1 MSERRR
7 YLLFEASYLFIS
19 LIYLVLVKYFY
30 SNLPSLEIPLF
41 FIILALAS
49 IFIILIPASINR
61 YITFIYSFIFTLY
74 LIAQDIYLRAFGQYF
89 RLSTALNLYKEAAQ
103 VSDSIFPFIKAIDI
117 IPFIILLIITILYI
131 FIYYRYERR
140 LERCNIQR
148 LLAIPIIILSIIAYG
163 FFSHRLSA
171 MQKEA
176 DEDFDLLMRFYS
188 EYYVYESVP
197 STEEFVDRFG
207 KLTLLYRDIGGLFAI
222 QDIDEAKISEFISQ
236 KDTIDESSLH
246 ALLKDKDVIL
256 VQAESFN
263 DIAIDEELTPTLYKL
278 KYEGIDI
285 EGFDTPLLSGSTS
298 DTEFLANTSLIPT
311 AGGACY
317 ERANNTYPTTLAK
330 IFKEAGYDTYA
341 MHNSF
346 GSFYNRDV
354 IFETFGYDRFLD
366 NSDLGF
372 DDVASDSE
380 VVEAFDFIYEEDG
393 RYLAYWITYDGHQP
407 YEEDAVG
414 VYREDLERVKERY
427 PDLEDSFAIYLAKNM
442 DLDRAIE
449 KMMKKLEEKGK
460 LDETVFVFF
469 GDHLVKELDV
479 SSDSS
484 IYTAMGLTYDE
495 SLVHTD
501 LFIYNS
507 ASEPLVYKKTATALD
522 ILPTLADLFALD
534 IDMKEC
540 LGQSIFALDNEGF
553 YFNESGIYKSDHH
566 IYQSGE
572 YTLLD
577 DITMDEAM
585 KINES
590 IQKTIEISYDILE
603 SDYFYAE

>member
-103 VSDSIFPFIKAIDI
+103 VSDSIFPFIKATDI

-163 FFSHRLSA
+163 LFSHRLSA

-207 KLTLLYRDIGGLFAI
+207 KLTLLYRDIEGLFAI

-256 VQAESFN
+256 IQAESFN

-311 AGGACY
+311 TGGACY

-330 IFKEAGYDTYA
+330 IFKEAGYTTYA
-341 MHNSF
+341 FHNSIAEY
-346 GSFYNRDV
+346 YNRDDLF
-354 IFETFGYDRFLD
+354 INWGYDKYYAREALGQD
-366 NSDLGF
+366 KTLSDAELV
-372 DDVASDSE
+372 DEIAEVLKETASP
-380 VVEAFDFIYEEDG
+380 YM
-393 RYLAYWITYDGHQP
+393 AYWITFSGHQP
-407 YEEDAVG
+407 YGKEEVG
-414 VYREDLERVKERY
+414 VSASDLERVYAKY
-427 PDLEDSFAIYLAKNM
+427 PELSEDYASYFAKNM
-442 DLDRAIE
+442 DLDRAISYLMAE
-449 KMMKKLEEKGK
+449 LPE
-460 LDETVFVFF
+460 DTVFIFF
-469 GDHLVKELDV
+469 GDHQAKELD
-479 SSDSS
+479 
-484 IYTAMGLTYDE
+484 LTEGSEVYDMLKKEYDE
-495 SLVHTD
+495 SLEATD
-501 LFIYNS
+501 LFIYYEGI
-507 ASEPLVYKKTATALD
+507 EPLVYEKTATALD
-522 ILPTLADLFALD
+522 ILPTLADLFAL
-534 IDMKEC
+534 
-540 LGQSIFALDNEGF
+540 L
-553 YFNESGIYKSDHH
+553 
-566 IYQSGE
+566 
-572 YTLLD
+572 
-577 DITMDEAM
+577 
-585 KINES
+585 
-590 IQKTIEISYDILE
+590 
-603 SDYFYAE
+603 

>member
-103 VSDSIFPFIKAIDI
+103 VSDSIFPFIKATDI

-163 FFSHRLSA
+163 FYTKSVKA
-171 MQKEA
+171 ME
-176 DEDFDLLMRFYS
+176 EDYAPWLMHLD
-188 EYYVYESVP
+188 YYYYRDIP
-197 STEEFVDRFG
+197 STNDFVSRFG
-207 KLTLLYRDIGGLFAI
+207 KLTLLYRDVEIELTPADVDKEEIANFLNERE
-222 QDIDEAKISEFISQ
+222 DLSEDMMSGIF
-236 KDTIDESSLH
+236 
-246 ALLKDKDVIL
+246 KDKDVIL
-256 VQAESFN
+256 IQAESFN

-311 AGGACY
+311 TGGACY

-427 PDLEDSFAIYLAKNM
+427 PDLEESFAIYLAKNM

-484 IYTAMGLTYDE
+484 IYTAMGLTYNE
-495 SLVHTD
+495 SLVHTN

-507 ASEPLVYKKTATALD
+507 TSEPLVYEKTATALD

-603 SDYFYAE
+603 SDYFHAE

>member
-163 FFSHRLSA
+163 SYTKSVKA
-171 MQKEA
+171 MA
-176 DEDFDLLMRFYS
+176 EDYAPWLMHLD
-188 EYYVYESVP
+188 YYYYRDIP
-197 STEEFVDRFG
+197 STNDFVSRFG
-207 KLTLLYRDIGGLFAI
+207 KLTLLYRDIEIELTPADVDKEEITSFLNERE
-222 QDIDEAKISEFISQ
+222 DLSEDMMSGIF
-236 KDTIDESSLH
+236 
-246 ALLKDKDVIL
+246 KDKDVIL
-256 VQAESFN
+256 IQAESFN
-263 DIAIDEELTPTLYKL
+263 DIAIDKELTPTLYKL

-311 AGGACY
+311 TGGACY

-414 VYREDLERVKERY
+414 VYREDLQRVKERY
-427 PDLEDSFAIYLAKNM
+427 PDLEESFAIYLAKNM